1 MSRALENDGEFAK
14 RRQSLERLTR
24 VDIPLTGEDLEL
36 PQKEAEQGVSA
47 EQVADVE

>member
-24 VDIPLTGEDLEL
+24 VDIPLAGEDVEL
-36 PQKEAEQGVSA
+36 YRTRAEQDVSA
-47 EQVADVE
+47 EQVEDVK

>member
-24 VDIPLTGEDLEL
+24 VDIPLTGDDEEL
-36 PQKEAEQGVSA
+36 SQTGAEQSVSA
-47 EQVADVE
+47 EQVEDVK